1 MAQIPT
7 SSIRMDLIRDE
18 VGLSGSVT
26 LDACRA
32 ASNAFAMTS
41 TSVPGHTRDGNE
53 QTNTVTSPW
62 YNTMAEWAGYTH
74 ALSMGT
80 IDYDI
85 RMASTSVGD
94 RALYGL
100 NHYSTDSAFDDNAHA
115 CGGILLFR
123 TYDGSNTYV
132 KVKFFG
138 DGLSTRQIY
147 DTSNTNGATATTGTT
162 VITIPVTD
170 VTITAAVSYLSG
182 DTVNYPLY
190 GGHPSGAATMSGTGA
205 TLLVCKGSDQ
215 VDVDPIGDDETE
227 AKFHIA
233 LSAAKTG
240 YTTTLLNK
248 GTSGYGI
255 IVHSGNQA
263 DADSE
268 E

>member
-1 MAQIPT
+1 MAIT
-7 SSIRMDLIRDE
+7 SSGSLTLAAIASELSSSAPHTLSTLA
-18 VGLSGSVT
+18 GLSTGTFSGGGNNS
-26 LDACRA
+26 A
-32 ASNAFAMTS
+32 
-41 TSVPGHTRDGNE
+41 PHTM
-53 QTNTVTSPW
+53 S
-62 YNTMAEWAGYTH
+62 EWAGYVHT
-74 ALSMGT
+74 LSMGT

-85 RMASTSVGD
+85 RMATTSAND

-100 NHYSTDSAFDDNAHA
+100 NHISEHEESLQSAHA

-123 TYDGSNTYV
+123 THDGSNTYI

-138 DGLSTRQIY
+138 DELQTRQIY

-162 VITIPVTD
+162 VITIPTTD
-170 VTITAAVSYLSG
+170 VTINATISYISG
-182 DTVNYPLY
+182 DTITYPV
-190 GGHPSGAATMSGTGA
+190 GGHQAAFDDMSGTGA
-205 TLLVCKGSDQ
+205 ALLVCKGADQADADPGSDD
-215 VDVDPIGDDETE
+215 DVEG
-227 AKFHIA
+227 KFHIA
-233 LSAAKTG
+233 LSASKTG